1 VPPQIDDATRPRL
14 ILRDQ
19 FGKALFALAALG
31 IPWALVGAWSAHD
44 FGFTVSSAGAVGM
57 LLFGLTFLT
66 LFGLPNVLRAN
77 GRRRLAPWVLVAVVL
92 ELIGTVL
99 VLELFPHTELV
110 RLPVLVGV
118 GGLVLLALVGLCLE
132 DTDYD
137 PGPAGNAWWESS
149 STSVVLFTG
158 FSTVLGDRYL
168 TNWPSDGVARIGL
181 VLPVV
186 ITLHLAWLLTHD
198 EPMDEPA
205 VDAEPAKGPAV
216 A

>member
-1 VPPQIDDATRPRL
+1 MPPQIDAATRCSPGL

-31 IPWALVGAWSAHD
+31 IPWALAGAWSADD
-44 FGFTVSSAGAVGM
+44 FDFTVSAAGAAGV
-57 LLFGLTFLT
+57 LLFGLTFAT
-66 LFGLPNVLRAN
+66 LFGLPNVLRAH
-77 GRRRLAPWVLVAVVL
+77 GRRRLAPWVLVAVAL
-92 ELIGTVL
+92 EMIGTVTA
-99 VLELFPHTELV
+99 LELLPHTALV

-137 PGPAGNAWWESS
+137 PGPSGNAWWDNSS
-149 STSVVLFTG
+149 ASVVAFTG
-158 FSTVLGDRYL
+158 FSIVLGDRYL
-168 TNWPSDGVARIGL
+168 ANWPSSGTARIGL
-181 VLPVV
+181 TLPVV

-198 EPMDEPA
+198 EPA
-205 VDAEPAKGPAV
+205 LDAEPAKGQAT